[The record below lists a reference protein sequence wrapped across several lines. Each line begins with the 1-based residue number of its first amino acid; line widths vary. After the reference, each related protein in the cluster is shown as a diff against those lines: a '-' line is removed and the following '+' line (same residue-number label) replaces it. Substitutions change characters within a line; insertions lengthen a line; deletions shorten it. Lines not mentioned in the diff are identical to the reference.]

1 MAIDMIEDS
10 DLSAHSNTRLSGG
23 KCFVNDDA
31 DYSNFSIVNKK
42 KRTAQALT
50 SITNQYDFAAMY
62 KGGCKAMEDALAR
75 VQAEIEAD
83 LGKNYSKDLYAR
95 FVAPKKDIEAKIKT
109 MIAESDCLVKK
120 QEAERAYE
128 QKQTIDVLASVA
140 NTPPPIIP
148 EDTGATS
155 SNVNKYIVYGVG
167 GLILLIAV
175 SMLLKKSN

>member
-1 MAIDMIEDS
+1 MIEDS

-42 KRTAQALT
+42 KRSAQALT
-50 SITNQYDFAAMY
+50 AITQQYDLAAIY
-62 KGGCKAMEDALAR
+62 KGGCKGMEDALAR

-83 LGKNYSKDLYAR
+83 LAKNYSKDLYAR

-109 MIAESDCLVKK
+109 MIAESDCLAKK

-140 NTPPPIIP
+140 NTPPPVIP
-148 EDTGATS
+148 EDAADDKAS
-155 SNVNKYIVYGVG
+155 SMNKYIVYGVG
-167 GLILLIAV
+167 GVIVLVAV
-175 SMLLKKSN
+175 MLLLKKSS